1 MATPSAGTPI
11 TDGRV
16 PGIDGM
22 LDQCAEA
29 FVRQVSRDKE
39 LQERVGAAAGRA
51 AATTVLGAFM
61 LGAFAKWAWDRLPDR

>member
-1 MATPSAGTPI
+1 MATTTPL

-51 AATTVLGAFM
+51 AAVTVLGTLA
-61 LGAFAKWAWDRLPDR
+61 LAGFAKWAWDRLPDR